1 MVFAFSQGH
10 FPKAE
15 PNRPFDATKAS
26 VKGLLDAG
34 ATKIPKIF
42 VGPTDE
48 IAEDNLNH
56 TLSDAQIPL
65 FDLSQI
71 QNTKSRK
78 EIVDGIRAAS
88 GEWGFF
94 QLINHGIA
102 SSLMESM
109 LNSIRRFNEGDP
121 EVKKQ
126 YYSRDRNRK
135 VIFNSNFDLYVSAS
149 ASWRDTLT
157 INLRVSD
164 DLDPTELPSACRE
177 ATMEYIKQVRE
188 LANLV
193 LELLFVCHYYPEC
206 PEPELTWGAKKHRD
220 PSFFTILLQDQIGG
234 LQVLHQGHWICV
246 KPIPGSLVV
255 NIGDFLQII
264 SNKRLMS
271 VEHRV
276 LANRMGP
283 RVSVACFVAGMIG
296 PLEKVYGPI
305 EELVSEESPPLYR
318 EFRPSEYVSLYQ
330 GKKLFDKSGLDQ
342 AFTI

>member
-1 MVFAFSQGH
+1 MMTFDSSRSDRKKELEDFDPVW
-10 FPKAE
+10 
-15 PNRPFDATKAS
+15 PFDATKAG
-26 VKGLLDAG
+26 VKGLFDAG
-34 ATKIPKIF
+34 ATKILKIF
-42 VGPTDE
+42 VRPTDE
-48 IAEDNLNH
+48 IAEDNLNR

-71 QNTKSRK
+71 QNTESRK

-135 VIFNSNFDLYVSAS
+135 VRQRNNYGVHKAS
-149 ASWRDTLT
+149 ERACQFGPGVAVRSSRAQITAPDRDG
-157 INLRVSD
+157 
-164 DLDPTELPSACRE
+164 
-177 ATMEYIKQVRE
+177 VRQ
-188 LANLV
+188 
-193 LELLFVCHYYPEC
+193 VCHYYSEC

-234 LQVLHQGHWICV
+234 LQVLHQDHWICV

-255 NIGDFLQII
+255 NIGDFLQVI

-330 GKKLFDKSGLDQ
+330 GKKLLDKSGLDQ